1 MFKLHPIKDMPS
13 DFASAL
19 HIPPYILYNLIH
31 SWANVFREKVLRNI
45 NEGIFSV
52 LYSSEGFS
60 RPNTPVNQLLA
71 FGILAAFLGK
81 SFKDLH
87 RELLTNLEVRY
98 ALDLMFYE
106 PENFKDDGSTEYDPK
121 KYVAPFALIDF
132 TRFMRACEQYRVLT
146 GGKIDLIH
154 IALDDLFGKMAIEME
169 VDGKVVRMDSMMVNS
184 YIKTLS
190 RKELLYVSVALLAK
204 ELNDRKMVLPE
215 ELQHYLRKDD
225 HNSVLYHTNES
236 YKAVVTRIISEA
248 QKLVEFCTEHKC
260 RKMKAYKVLKRVMD
274 EQLIDDGNG
283 GLRLRTKAEGMG
295 SDILQSPV
303 DLDATFR
310 MKNCTQYRGYIA
322 NLVEALGGWG
332 TIVLSYDFQQNT
344 YSDVQFY
351 EDYVKNYVDLDRFDK
366 IPENVDKFPK
376 LSVLMK
382 IAKEADAEK
391 KLRDSIL
398 AEQAEQTEQTAKTTE
413 AQTTNTDLVQASA
426 DKKGANSRGAA
437 LSKVLGETTE
447 KVSMING
454 PSVPPEILN
463 PMLEAIYAG
472 SLKEAKAAF
481 PLPETDKDFMLIL
494 EQAVTA
500 FSELNLIANDGAY
513 QSMDNTILS
522 LMKGI
527 VQVPTNL
534 TGKATPEFLAD
545 FVFTLN
551 GEELITCA
559 GGQHP
564 VRCVYTASNKTCSA
578 TFEKSQCETCPHFKD
593 CKPRGTRKGFIK
605 RVSQTSKIRACFQR
619 FRSTSQFS
627 IACRFR
633 NGVETLPSLL
643 RRVFDVDHLPVRGL
657 FRAAI
662 FFGLRVA
669 ALNFTKLLCGTLR
682 KQTGQRRSLYSY
694 AKPESLL
701 PASASAKPESPLPA
715 SAPATPVHSPPDSL
729 PAMHALPSAV
739 LAT

>member
-1 MFKLHPIKDMPS
+1 MFRAHPIKDMPS
-13 DFASAL
+13 DFDQML
-19 HIPPYILYNLIH
+19 RIPPYIRYNLIH
-31 SWANVFREKVLRNI
+31 SWANVFRERVLRNI
-45 NEGIFSV
+45 KEDIFTVLFSTEG
-52 LYSSEGFS
+52 YS
-60 RPNTPVNQLLA
+60 RPNTPVNLLLA

-106 PENFKDDGSTEYDPK
+106 PDNFQDDDSTEYDPK
-121 KYVAPFALIDF
+121 KYVAPFAYIDF
-132 TRFMRACEQYRVLT
+132 TRFLRACEQYRVLT
-146 GGKIDLIH
+146 CGKIDLIH
-154 IALDDLFGKMAIEME
+154 IALEDLFGKMAIELE

-190 RKELLYVSVALLAK
+190 RKELFYVGNALLAK
-204 ELNDRKMVLPE
+204 ELNDQGMVLPE

-225 HNSVLYHTNES
+225 HNSVLYHTDES
-236 YKAVVTRIISEA
+236 YKNVVKRIIGEA

-260 RKMKAYKVLKRVMD
+260 RKMKAYKVLKRIMD
-274 EQLIDDGNG
+274 EQLIDDGKG
-283 GLRLRTKAEGMG
+283 GLRLRNKAEGMG
-295 SDILQSPV
+295 SDIIQSPF

-310 MKNCTQYRGYIA
+310 IKNRTQYRGFIA

-332 TIVLSYDFQQNT
+332 TIVLSFDFQQNT
-344 YSDVQFY
+344 YSDTQFY
-351 EDYVKNYVDLDRFDK
+351 EDYVKNYVDLDRFNK

-376 LSVLMK
+376 LSKLMK
-382 IAKEADAEK
+382 LAKDAEAEK
-391 KLRDSIL
+391 KLRESL
-398 AEQAEQTEQTAKTTE
+398 QAEQAEQAAKITES
-413 AQTTNTDLVQASA
+413 QTTNTDLDNASA
-426 DKKGANSRGAA
+426 NNKGEASCGAA
-437 LSKVLGETTE
+437 LKSAPVETAE
-447 KVSMING
+447 KVSMLKG
-454 PSVPPEILN
+454 PSVPPEILA
-463 PMLEAIYAG
+463 PMMEAIYSG
-472 SLKEAKAAF
+472 SLKENKAVF

-494 EQAVTA
+494 EQAVTT
-500 FSELNLIANDGAY
+500 FSDLNLIANDGAY

-619 FRSTSQFS
+619 FRATSQFS

-657 FRAAI
+657 FRSAI
-662 FFGLRVA
+662 FFGFRVA

-694 AKPESLL
+694 AKSE
-701 PASASAKPESPLPA
+701 A
-715 SAPATPVHSPPDSL
+715 H
-729 PAMHALPSAV
+729 
-739 LAT
+739 